1 MKYILLVVTMLL
13 STNVYAEEIITEP
26 IDTPIKIETKLINCT
41 SSSNIWM
48 SIDGKDTRINLLAYD
63 KEDGNLNSE
72 IDKYICDTLSNAK
85 KIEIEYDEKITT
97 TDKYNRVQV
106 WLYVDDK
113 LFQNELIS
121 KGYGQVNY
129 ILDDY
134 KYLTEL
140 CNTQKLAISN
150 SLGIWNY
157 EGIKESYCKSGIKV
171 GEKIE
176 DKKDEETTIK
186 RYDTK
191 TIYLILVFSSGIV
204 LLLLIMRGK
213 HYEKR

>member
-48 SIDGKDTRINLLAYD
+48 SIDGNDTRINLLAYD

-171 GEKIE
+171 G
-176 DKKDEETTIK
+176 
-186 RYDTK
+186 
-191 TIYLILVFSSGIV
+191 
-204 LLLLIMRGK
+204 
-213 HYEKR
+213 